1 MYGKQIV
8 KIDLFQMPVELTKL
22 IDTKKYL
29 RQLEEEQR
37 LAKDDI
43 KKLEEQIYAFE
54 GSYLEDTRNG

>member
-1 MYGKQIV
+1 
-8 KIDLFQMPVELTKL
+8 MPVELTKL

-54 GSYLEDTRNG
+54 GSYLEDTRNGW